1 MSDSLP
7 WSVDF
12 TPVGE
17 GPFTTYVSSKTV
29 AIKKA
34 SEHMKRGSSGVVIK
48 EKGVVSTEAMQL
60 ARERAT
66 GTNQQHVVAYNNLDQ
81 LEQCTLV
88 LLRTAKTA
96 KPFVNEDVR
105 VWLEMAFHS
114 AKAMGVTPMALE
126 QARNL
131 AYGAIVN
138 QQAHPQEGQKQPS
151 KA

>member
-7 WSVDF
+7 WSIDF

-17 GPFTTYVSSKTV
+17 GPFTTHVSSKLV

-34 SEHMKRGSSGVVIK
+34 AEHIKSSSSGVVIK
-48 EKGVVSTEAMQL
+48 EKGIVSSEAMQL
-60 ARERAT
+60 ARERAASSS
-66 GTNQQHVVAYNNLDQ
+66 QRHIVAYNNLDQ
-81 LEQCTLV
+81 LEQYTLV
-88 LLRTAKTA
+88 LLRTAKTT
-96 KPFVNEDVR
+96 KPFTNDDVR

-126 QARNL
+126 VARNL
-131 AYGAIVN
+131 AYGASS